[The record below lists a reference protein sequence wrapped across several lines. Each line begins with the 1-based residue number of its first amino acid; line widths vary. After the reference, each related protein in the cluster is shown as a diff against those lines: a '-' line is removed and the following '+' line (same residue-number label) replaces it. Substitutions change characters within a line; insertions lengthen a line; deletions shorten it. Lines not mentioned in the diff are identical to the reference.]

1 MVVALFEPHIKI
13 CKVCI
18 ETKSCEETRY
28 PSVSRNFCIVKKT
41 KLRNIFN
48 ILVSFVNFQLSAIKI
63 FISVSVMLYLW
74 DKFINI
80 DYRNILIMPN
90 DINAEFFI

>member
-13 CKVCI
+13 CKVRI

-74 DKFINI
+74 DKLNIN
-80 DYRNILIMPN
+80 YRNILIMPN
-90 DINAEFFI
+90 HINAEFFI